1 MNKPQ
6 VRVKDSRT
14 IIEFNPYDFEG
25 YPRILTTF
33 SADTITLKELAGGD
47 HKRLSALGEKLA
59 EMHMYAH
66 TDDENEEYIS
76 DMDMK
81 IVVDDNDIFSIERDE
96 FYLEFSVLFYTGYHW
111 YIINEQGQRIS
122 FSDDGEFVW
131 MENVLDKDGESDPWS
146 EKYEFEELAECP
158 VDCLLGKP
166 GYYKAVYEP
175 TFLKK

>member
-66 TDDENEEYIS
+66 TDDENDEYIS

-81 IVVDDNDIFSIERDE
+81 IVVNDNDIFSIERDE

-111 YIINEQGQRIS
+111 YIITNKGREYHSLMMGNLFGWKTSLIRTVNQTHGQKNTS
-122 FSDDGEFVW
+122 SK
-131 MENVLDKDGESDPWS
+131 N
-146 EKYEFEELAECP
+146 
-158 VDCLLGKP
+158 LLSVRWI
-166 GYYKAVYEP
+166 A
-175 TFLKK
+175 FLVNRGITKQYTNQPF